1 MFNQVL
7 KKLETTINAGIN
19 NVKMIVKDLNESR
32 PVFTIQEKRYYL
44 DNLIAEGGYALIYKI
59 QSVADNKFYA
69 LKKITIQSSSHK
81 KQIKR
86 EIKIW
91 KELSK
96 FSNIVELIDFQWGEK
111 HAYIIM
117 ELCEEGTLLDYVNNY
132 EGNIPE
138 LEALQIF
145 NQILLGVNAMHSQN
159 PPIAH
164 RDLKIENILKKKRN
178 FKLCDFGSASDEA
191 FDPKISDEFVK
202 EQNFAN
208 FEKHSTLYYRAP
220 EMCDRYGENVV
231 NEKVDIWSLGCVLYT
246 MVFKEQPFMNAQ
258 KLEIIN
264 GNYNFPRDEQK
275 LYSEKFLDLIRVML
289 TPNPNDR
296 PNVIQIMEWT
306 NYWKET
312 EKIPLSPE
320 VQKIK
325 EKQVASGGIKN
336 KTHKK
341 KLLSSEEIQKIQ
353 KKLKSKEQEKKKQN
367 YDEINEMFGFGKSKE
382 NDEQNNNNINLNNK
396 TNFNDDLFAV
406 FSSGANQNQNQ
417 INNNVA
423 KTENKKEDD
432 LLEFYE
438 VDESKQQNTINNTN
452 NNKTNNNFGGL
463 EDIFGSLP
471 KNNNTSETKK
481 EENKNNNIDLLFGNN
496 TTSNEPPK
504 ENKTTTNDLFDF
516 AAPENTNKNSNDP
529 NKKDMTF
536 QMNGR
541 DFFSDFPSAQPP
553 KKEEPKKE
561 VNDLFTDF
569 NQPKKEEKD
578 NKEEKKKTNLEDD
591 LFAAFS
597 QPQIETKKE
606 EKKEEKKENQNK
618 KSNNLEDDLFAAFSS
633 PQPNVKEKEKPEE
646 KKEEIKKENK
656 PKLEEDFFASFGQ
669 PKEETKKEEKKEEN
683 KKENNNILLE
693 GLFSSSNPN
702 PPEKPSEQKAEIKN
716 NIDFDLFSFNNEKKP
731 EAKEENKNNIDINF
745 NFGMGNNTEEGPNG
759 LTKENGQTKANE
771 VNIESNNTNQA
782 NNKGQDIFAFF
793 Q

>member
-19 NVKMIVKDLNESR
+19 NVKMIVNNLNESR
-32 PVFTIQEKRYYL
+32 PIFTIQEKKYYL

-164 RDLKIENILKKKRN
+164 RDVKIENILKKKRN

-191 FDPKISDEFVK
+191 FDPKTSDEFVK
-202 EQNFAN
+202 EQNFSN

-220 EMCDRYGENVV
+220 EMCDRYGENIV

-312 EKIPLSPE
+312 EK
-320 VQKIK
+320 
-325 EKQVASGGIKN
+325 
-336 KTHKK
+336 
-341 KLLSSEEIQKIQ
+341 
-353 KKLKSKEQEKKKQN
+353 
-367 YDEINEMFGFGKSKE
+367 
-382 NDEQNNNNINLNNK
+382 
-396 TNFNDDLFAV
+396 
-406 FSSGANQNQNQ
+406 
-417 INNNVA
+417 
-423 KTENKKEDD
+423 
-432 LLEFYE
+432 
-438 VDESKQQNTINNTN
+438 
-452 NNKTNNNFGGL
+452 
-463 EDIFGSLP
+463 
-471 KNNNTSETKK
+471 
-481 EENKNNNIDLLFGNN
+481 
-496 TTSNEPPK
+496 
-504 ENKTTTNDLFDF
+504 
-516 AAPENTNKNSNDP
+516 
-529 NKKDMTF
+529 
-536 QMNGR
+536 
-541 DFFSDFPSAQPP
+541 
-553 KKEEPKKE
+553 
-561 VNDLFTDF
+561 
-569 NQPKKEEKD
+569 
-578 NKEEKKKTNLEDD
+578 
-591 LFAAFS
+591 
-597 QPQIETKKE
+597 
-606 EKKEEKKENQNK
+606 
-618 KSNNLEDDLFAAFSS
+618 
-633 PQPNVKEKEKPEE
+633 
-646 KKEEIKKENK
+646 
-656 PKLEEDFFASFGQ
+656 
-669 PKEETKKEEKKEEN
+669 
-683 KKENNNILLE
+683 
-693 GLFSSSNPN
+693 
-702 PPEKPSEQKAEIKN
+702 
-716 NIDFDLFSFNNEKKP
+716 
-731 EAKEENKNNIDINF
+731 
-745 NFGMGNNTEEGPNG
+745 
-759 LTKENGQTKANE
+759 
-771 VNIESNNTNQA
+771 
-782 NNKGQDIFAFF
+782 
-793 Q
+793 